1 MKSIFKFILFILF
14 CIQIISVSTAQ
25 NNADDIIHTAHIS
38 DNLISPVRMAVD
50 IDNNLY
56 ITDNKQNCIIKYD
69 SAGTFIE
76 KLLLPFTPVSVAADK
91 SGSLFIG
98 AKKSGNIFKRDID
111 GNISLFYEGCG
122 FPSSLEFNP
131 AGFLYV
137 VDSKSHNV
145 TVLDVSGKA
154 IQKFGSGILI
164 YPTSIVYDGRNER
177 ILVGEH
183 GGLGTG
189 FNPVCKIRVFD
200 LSGNLLS
207 SFGSYGNK
215 NGEFYRI
222 TDVSIGKCG
231 NIYVCDSYQ
240 GTISIFDE
248 NFEFITKFGTYGSNP
263 GELNVPIDIEFD
275 SNENI
280 FISSINNGAVEVFNV
295 TDTLPTSNI
304 LSSDYALC
312 PGEEEDIKFSFTGT
326 PPWNFTYTLN
336 GENPVTLT
344 ADKSPYVLSVSEPG
358 IYQVT
363 QLSDAN
369 FSGTCFSG
377 AAIISEHNPPASVD
391 ISTQTPSVCEEDTA
405 IIRFDLNGTPPW
417 NLFYSINSNNTQSIT
432 TEETPY
438 FLYTQ
443 EGGEYQITY
452 FSDKYCES
460 DNLGSVDISVTEETM
475 PDFDS
480 EIKGLS
486 VKFINTSDFADSYF
500 WNFGDGTS
508 STETNPTHIFE
519 NEGSYSVTLTASNL
533 VCGENTV
540 KKTITLTSLSD
551 NELNSPVLFQVYPN
565 PSDGKFIVEIH
576 NPNRFNI
583 TLEVISVTGKIVCA
597 DLLHGT
603 DIVKQLDLRNLS
615 TGIYTVKITSDKFT
629 KTLKLVLNNLL

>member
-1 MKSIFKFILFILF
+1 MKSIFKLILCILFF
-14 CIQIISVSTAQ
+14 VQIFNISTAQ
-25 NNADDIIHTAHIS
+25 NSSDDIIHTAHIT
-38 DNLISPVRMAVD
+38 DNLISPVRMTLD
-50 IDNNLY
+50 FDDNLY

-69 SAGTFIE
+69 SSGNFVE
-76 KLLLPFTPVSVAADK
+76 QLLLPFTPISVVADK
-91 SGSLFIG
+91 TGCLYIG
-98 AKKSGNIFKRDID
+98 AKNTGNIFKRDLE
-111 GNISLFYEGCG
+111 GNISLFYKGCG

-131 AGFLYV
+131 AGLLYV
-137 VDSKSHNV
+137 VDSKFHNI
-145 TVLDVSGKA
+145 TVLNMAAKVIK
-154 IQKFGSGILI
+154 QFGSGILI
-164 YPTSIVYDGRNER
+164 YPTSIAYDSRNER
-177 ILVGEH
+177 ILIGEH

-189 FNPVCKIRVFD
+189 FKPVCKIWVFD

-248 NFEFITKFGTYGSNP
+248 NFGFITKFGTYGNNP

-304 LSSDYALC
+304 ISSDSVLC
-312 PGEEEDIKFSFTGT
+312 PGKQKGIKFSFTGT

-336 GENPVTLT
+336 RENPVTLT
-344 ADKSPYVLSVSEPG
+344 TDKSSYILSVSKPG

-377 AAIISEHNPPASVD
+377 AAVISEYNSPVSVD
-391 ISTQTPSVCEEDTA
+391 ISTQTPSVCREDTA

-417 NLFYSINSNNTQSIT
+417 DLFYSVNSNNVQDIK

-443 EGGEYQITY
+443 EAGKYQITY

-460 DNLGSVDISVTEETM
+460 NNLGSVNISVSEETL

-480 EIKGLS
+480 DINGLT
-486 VKFINTSDFADSYF
+486 VTFINTSGFADSYF
-500 WNFGDGTS
+500 WDFGDGTS
-508 STETNPTHIFE
+508 SIETNPSHIFE
-519 NEGSYSVTLTASNL
+519 TEGSYNINLTASNIT
-533 VCGENTV
+533 CGDNSI
-540 KKTITLTSLSD
+540 KKTITLTSLSN
-551 NELNSPVLFQVYPN
+551 NELKNPVLFKVYPN
-565 PSDGKFIVEIH
+565 PSDGKFTLEIH
-576 NPNRFNI
+576 NPAKFNV
-583 TLEVISVTGKIVCA
+583 TLEVVSVTGKIVCA

-603 DIVKQLDLRNLS
+603 DIIKQIDLRNLS
-615 TGIYTVKITSDKFT
+615 KGIYTVRITSDKFT
-629 KTLKLVLNNLL
+629 KTLKLVLSN